1 MKANLQD
8 TQQMKEF
15 MEEFK
20 RRMEDGTEN
29 Q

>member
-20 RRMEDGTEN
+20 RRISDGTEN

>member
-20 RRMEDGTEN
+20 RRMNDGTEN

>member
-20 RRMEDGTEN
+20 RRMDDGTEN

>member
-20 RRMEDGTEN
+20 QRMEDGTEN